1 MAHDVFI
8 SYSSEDKLAA
18 DALCGALEAARIRCW
33 IAPRD
38 VVPARS
44 YSGEITRAINNSRV
58 MVLIFSEHSNVS
70 AAVLSEVEL
79 AANARIH
86 ILNFRVDDSPLG
98 DDLRFYLQRLH
109 WFDALTPPIE
119 QHHARLVQMIQ
130 RLLAPSSTPKEEE
143 LPPPPPAPREVVPR
157 KPGGLRATKF
167 PLLRIVLLVALV
179 AGGAVVIWRL
189 IDGGPPPPH
198 PTPTP
203 TPTPIAAKS
212 SPTATPESS
221 PTVPS
226 FSSHS
231 RPSPAPAVAQ
241 SSPAASA
248 SATASPSITRE
259 PTRVADSPAPKAS
272 VALLVNQAEAES
284 FIRSFYRDM
293 EHDDADKVL
302 AYFDETVDYLAYG
315 RKEKAF
321 IAGQLPQYFAAFPNR
336 SFSVGEVRL
345 QTSPTSGSVP
355 VTFEAR
361 YSLRSLGQTTASTG
375 RSHVEWDLVKRD
387 GALKIIRFTY
397 TSYPDAFPA
406 GSP

>member
-18 DALCGALEAARIRCW
+18 DAVCGALEAARIRCW

-58 MVLIFSEHSNVS
+58 MVFIFSEHSNVS

-143 LPPPPPAPREVVPR
+143 LPPPPPAPPEVVPR

-179 AGGAVVIWRL
+179 AGGAVAIWRW
-189 IDGGPPPPH
+189 IDGGPPAPQ
-198 PTPTP
+198 PTRTP

-212 SPTATPESS
+212 SPIATPVS
-221 PTVPS
+221 
-226 FSSHS
+226 
-231 RPSPAPAVAQ
+231 
-241 SSPAASA
+241 
-248 SATASPSITRE
+248 SPSIQRGDKANQTASVQPPSSEYPKPRTSTPAPVE
-259 PTRVADSPAPKAS
+259 PSAAMSATSFSTDRDHPTR
-272 VALLVNQAEAES
+272 L
-284 FIRSFYRDM
+284 RS
-293 EHDDADKVL
+293 
-302 AYFDETVDYLAYG
+302 
-315 RKEKAF
+315 
-321 IAGQLPQYFAAFPNR
+321 
-336 SFSVGEVRL
+336 GEVRGTGPGREEHVRYYFSFL
-345 QTSPTSGSVP
+345 GGPGEVK
-355 VTFEAR
+355 VTFDF
-361 YSLRSLGQTTASTG
+361 TASIGYSRHATATLFNQDFEKIDG
-375 RSHVEWDLVKRD
+375 LYIALNPGETERKVKRIQVSQQQTMIVELYLSGTGGFLLRFE
-387 GALKIIRFTY
+387 GAVRF
-397 TSYPDAFPA
+397 P
-406 GSP
+406 

>member
-1 MAHDVFI
+1 MEHDIFISHSAHDKAV
-8 SYSSEDKLAA
+8 A
-18 DALCGALEAARIRCW
+18 DAVCAALENAGIRCW

-38 VVPARS
+38 VQPGRPFP
-44 YSGEITRAINNSRV
+44 GEITRAIEQSKAI
-58 MVLIFSEHSNVS
+58 VLIFSAHSNNS
-70 AAVLSEVEL
+70 EHVLREVQL
-79 AANARIH
+79 AADSRLHIVQFRI
-86 ILNFRVDDSPLG
+86 DSVVPN
-98 DDLRFYLQRLH
+98 DDLEFFLSGPHRL
-109 WFDALTPPIE
+109 DALTPP
-119 QHHARLVQMIQ
+119 LQ
-130 RLLAPSSTPKEEE
+130 RHLETLQCSIKALLSLPVTVDPRPEKAPVGSKPSSDVWKW
-143 LPPPPPAPREVVPR
+143 
-157 KPGGLRATKF
+157 
-167 PLLRIVLLVALV
+167 I
-179 AGGAVVIWRL
+179 GA
-189 IDGGPPPPH
+189 
-198 PTPTP
+198 
-203 TPTPIAAKS
+203 AAAV
-212 SPTATPESS
+212 TMLGYFAY
-221 PTVPS
+221 VS

-302 AYFDETVDYLAYG
+302 AYFDETVDYYVYG

-345 QTSPTSGSVP
+345 QTSSTSGSVP

-375 RSHVEWDLVKRD
+375 RSHAEWDLVKRD